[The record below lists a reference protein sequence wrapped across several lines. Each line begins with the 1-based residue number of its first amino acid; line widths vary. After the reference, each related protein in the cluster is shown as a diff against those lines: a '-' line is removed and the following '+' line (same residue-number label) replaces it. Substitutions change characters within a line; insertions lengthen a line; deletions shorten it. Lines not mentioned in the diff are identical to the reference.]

1 MAKSDQISASMLG
14 AETSAVPAA
23 PASSPAPA
31 TPMPSG
37 EGIKAAK
44 WFTIGFLF
52 FISLLSV
59 AGFGVMVLV
68 MRYILKGAVN

>member
-1 MAKSDQISASMLG
+1 MAKSDQIGTSMLG
-14 AETSAVPAA
+14 AETSAASAMAA
-23 PASSPAPA
+23 PVQVAQ
-31 TPMPSG
+31 TPSG

-59 AGFGVMVLV
+59 AGIGVMVLV
-68 MRYILKGAVN
+68 MLYILKGALS